1 MRPSRAVALLACC
14 LATAAAAAEL
24 VLDFDSNPAA
34 PDLVCPP
41 AASSPP
47 KPRPPRPAGAPWP
60 AEEVLAALGTTE
72 TLSQGAPDPALLTH
86 FRLDNLGSRDRR
98 LRVAVWGDSHA
109 AAGGL
114 EAAFR
119 HALADAGVASE
130 QRSMGPTAGRPG
142 VALPARKHCLAGKW
156 QFEPLYLAR
165 DNAVTSGPGLA
176 NLRAVER
183 DSAVLLDL
191 RTAQRKPALAA
202 LTVLYAPPASA
213 VELELSV
220 DGGAARRVTLPP
232 ESGAAHAPGRLLL
245 RTAEGLST
253 LRLRVLRGPFV
264 WQGAVLEPL
273 ESAPVQLD
281 FFAFPSAT
289 VRGWAQV
296 DVDYLRRAL
305 PPAGYDAIVL
315 QYGTNEGNAEHFDP
329 KAYADLLAAALGRV
343 RAVFPEASCVLV
355 GPTDRGV
362 PLDQIPLPETG
373 PPGRAPMPGQTLA
386 ALLRYSEI
394 HRQIGE
400 IQAETAARYRC
411 AAWNW
416 QAFMGGRGGAYRWS
430 QGKPRLG
437 ADDLIHLTPEG
448 YRRSG
453 LALARWLGWTRK
465 SGAAQTALQSGQPDS
480 RTRLRDSP

>member
-1 MRPSRAVALLACC
+1 MRSSRALALLACC
-14 LATAAAAAEL
+14 LTGAASAGEL

-34 PDLVCPP
+34 RDLVCPP
-41 AASSPP
+41 AVTAPP
-47 KPRPPRPAGAPWP
+47 KPRPPRPAGTRLP
-60 AEEVLAALGTTE
+60 AAEVLAALGTAE
-72 TLSQGAPDPALLTH
+72 AIPQAAPDPALLTH
-86 FRLDNLGSRDRR
+86 FRLDNQGTQDRR

-114 EAAFR
+114 QAAFQ
-119 HALADAGVASE
+119 HALAAAGLASE
-130 QRSMGPTAGRPG
+130 QRAMGPTAGRPG
-142 VALPARKHCLAGKW
+142 VALPVRKHCLVGKW

-165 DNAVTSGPGLA
+165 GNAVASGPGLA
-176 NLRAVER
+176 NLRAVEG

-191 RTAQRKPALAA
+191 RSAQRKPMLAA
-202 LTVLYAPPASA
+202 LTVLYAPPASE
-213 VELELSV
+213 VELELTV

-232 ESGAAHAPGRLLL
+232 GPAKAHAPGRLVL
-245 RTAEGLST
+245 RASRGLST

-264 WQGAVLEPL
+264 WQGAMFEPL

-281 FFAFPSAT
+281 VFAFPSAT
-289 VRGWAQV
+289 VRGWAQA
-296 DVDYLRRAL
+296 DVDYLRQAL
-305 PPAGYDAIVL
+305 PPTGYDAVVL
-315 QYGTNEGNAEHFDP
+315 QYGTNEANAEHFDS
-329 KAYADLLAAALGRV
+329 KAYADLLAAALGRL

-394 HRQIGE
+394 HRQITE

-453 LALARWLGWTRK
+453 LELARWLGWTRK
-465 SGAAQTALQSGQPDS
+465 SSAAQTALQSGP
-480 RTRLRDSP
+480 P